1 MFVTMAPCLE
11 NGMTYTEAMAYIW
24 QIQTG
29 AAIKPGLEVTGKL
42 MQYFDNPQ
50 DRLSFIHIAGT
61 NGKGSTAAFISAIYA
76 GQGLKVGRFVTPALF
91 SRREQ
96 IQYTKG
102 SETVYITE
110 EEMAGYIT
118 KIRCA
123 IDRMQ
128 SRGDGTPTVFEIE
141 TAVAFLAFADW
152 NCDLVVLETGMGGR
166 ADATNIIRTPE
177 CAVITPVA
185 LDHMKFLGNSIV
197 EIAREKAGIIKNH
210 VPVVASRQDDRVEEV
225 LEQVCREQGCRFQT
239 VLTEDI
245 CIRKSSPYGT
255 CFDYKQYK
263 NLNLSLCGLFQVEN
277 ACLAVECAEAVRKRF
292 PCSEEDIRRGLAGAV
307 WRGRFEILCTDPVV
321 VVDGAHNPD
330 GLNCFLESVNAYY
343 KAERKIA
350 VMGVFADKDYAKMA
364 ESAADTFDR
373 IYTVAPPSERGLPA
387 DILAEQF
394 RPLKTTSGEAGPE
407 TVLACASLEE
417 AVSLALKDCRAPG
430 EAVLFIFG
438 SLSLVKGAYNI
449 FGINSGLNE
458 TL

>member
-1 MFVTMAPCLE
+1 
-11 NGMTYTEAMAYIW
+11 MTYTEAMAYIRR
-24 QIQTG
+24 IQTG

-96 IQYTKG
+96 IQYIKG

-118 KIRCA
+118 RIRGA
-123 IDRMQ
+123 IDGMQ
-128 SRGDGTPTVFEIE
+128 GRGDGTPTVFEIE

-166 ADATNIIRTPE
+166 ADATNIIRTAE

-185 LDHMKFLGNSIV
+185 LDHMKFLGNSIE

-210 VPVVASRQDDRVEEV
+210 VPVVACQHDDRVKEI
-225 LEQVCREQGCRFQT
+225 LEQACREQGCRFQT
-239 VLTEDI
+239 VSAEDI
-245 CIRKSSPYGT
+245 CIRQSSPYGT
-255 CFDYKQYK
+255 RFDYKQYK
-263 NLNLSLCGLFQVEN
+263 DLNLSLCGLFQVEN
-277 ACLAVECAEAVRKRF
+277 ACLAVECAEAARKRF

-321 VVDGAHNPD
+321 VVDGAHNPA
-330 GLNCFLESVNAYY
+330 GMNRFLESVNAYY
-343 KAERKIA
+343 KTERKIA

-364 ESAADTFDR
+364 EDAANTFDR
-373 IYTVAPPSERGLPA
+373 IYTVTPPSERGLPA
-387 DILAEQF
+387 DILAGQF
-394 RPLKTTSGEAGPE
+394 RLLKTTPGAAGVQ
-407 TVLACASLEE
+407 TASACASLEE
-417 AVSLALKDCRAPG
+417 AVSLALKDCGAPE

-438 SLSLVKGAYNI
+438 SLSLIKSAYGI
-449 FGINSGLNE
+449 FGVDSGWNE
-458 TL
+458 TP